1 MNDYFVE
8 KILFKNKPDQLK
20 QLLLEQSTG
29 SVETPTELEVIM
41 KEDAEYLIKEKYDNK
56 DGAKDM

>member
-1 MNDYFVE
+1 LNDYFVE